1 MLVTPATSA
10 VLLLAASTNA
20 LRVSTAGSV
29 SSLQRPFATCR
40 TTSIVAFGGKND
52 GNRSPKK
59 PRTTKVVKKPS
70 DEKPQKGLFSVSL
83 LAYLDAVPKIYLAA
97 CVPSSWNPKR
107 QQRRQ
112 RRQLSQLHRRHP
124 EAGSHSLPLG
134 ARPRHRR
141 LPQQSPKRAPPPLRL
156 LHSLPLARRRHRRL
170 PPRRS
175 HLLRRR
181 RLSRYSAASLCQR
194 CPKCPSPRR
203 RHRRLPPRPS
213 HLLRRR
219 RLSRY
224 SAASPCQ
231 RCPKCPSPRRHRP
244 RQLRAASQC
253 RRSRALSR
261 RRRKWWWCARHLA
274 MPRCGMPS

>member
-29 SSLQRPFATCR
+29 SSLQRPLATCR
-40 TTSIVAFGGKND
+40 TTSIVALGGRND

-112 RRQLSQLHRRHP
+112 RQLSQLHRRHP

-156 LHSLPLARRRHRRL
+156 LHSLPLA
-170 PPRRS
+170 
-175 HLLRRR
+175 
-181 RLSRYSAASLCQR
+181 
-194 CPKCPSPRR
+194 RR